1 MIGEFK
7 RNYVNKR
14 NLCNDA
20 NRTVIKRFEQ
30 KLSRNV
36 KEDMCTRVST
46 TMLEVSKKK
55 GQSRVIEKYDENV
68 GVIVDDEEAA
78 EVLDKYFS
86 SVFTL
91 EDLGDIQENRQGN
104 VTKCEKIGF
113 YRVILA
119 ML

>member
-1 MIGEFK
+1 M
-7 RNYVNKR
+7 
-14 NLCNDA
+14 
-20 NRTVIKRFEQ
+20 
-30 KLSRNV
+30 
-36 KEDMCTRVST
+36 
-46 TMLEVSKKK
+46 
-55 GQSRVIEKYDENV
+55 
-68 GVIVDDEEAA
+68 DDEEAA

>member
-14 NLCNDA
+14 NLCNDE

-46 TMLEVSKKK
+46 TMLEVSKK
-55 GQSRVIEKYDENV
+55 GRTE
-68 GVIVDDEEAA
+68 
-78 EVLDKYFS
+78 
-86 SVFTL
+86 
-91 EDLGDIQENRQGN
+91 
-104 VTKCEKIGF
+104 
-113 YRVILA
+113 
-119 ML
+119 